1 MPENCLNIFITFTF
15 NVEVDLGLSLIRIS
29 FNRLSFHISPT
40 NDLSKDLSYIRL
52 IGWIRYLIDKQI
64 VFRKELTHS
73 DQLSIDFKL
82 ILLKGH
88 YDLSKH

>member
-40 NDLSKDLSYIRL
+40 NDLFKDLPYIRL